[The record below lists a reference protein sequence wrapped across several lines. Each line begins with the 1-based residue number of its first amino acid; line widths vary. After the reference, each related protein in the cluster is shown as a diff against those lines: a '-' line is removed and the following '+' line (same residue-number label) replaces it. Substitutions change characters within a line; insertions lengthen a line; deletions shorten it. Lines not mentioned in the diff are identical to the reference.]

1 MQNTK
6 NFTCLGKNH
15 GAPVLSATKE
25 EWLQMRQEEW
35 LKEMCH
41 KIEEGDEQLKHTLP
55 VWTPSCAE
63 FNNNHRAKADALKP
77 LNRLMIDFD
86 DKGHTDDI
94 MQCLTPVADSKEHTI
109 GGMTVLLVEESVRK
123 GTHVLILLPEGMTA
137 SEAQQRMEEATGLT
151 PDKSVKDVS
160 RCIYMVS
167 DDHTRYVSDLLFE
180 AEVSEAKQESLSQA
194 PVAEATTTPEKAIPC
209 FGDLPYN
216 DIINEWWNQRGGE
229 PKMGERNTKLYQ
241 LALKLR
247 AICDNNEHLLL
258 QIMPSFGLSEDEM
271 RTIIHSAC
279 KETLKEISKELQF
292 CIDACRKGKDE
303 DGGESE
309 DKPSLTKMLNKLP
322 IGLRESLIGVPDNMK
337 MQVLCAVLPIAA
349 TYADMV
355 EVEYSDNEKQ
365 HLGLMA
371 IIYGEQ
377 ASGKSVCKSAV
388 DVWLTVL
395 SEEDTKARAIEEKWK
410 AANKTRKANEKGVED
425 PKVMI
430 RELPITVSCSTLLKR
445 QKNAQGHTLY
455 SFCEE
460 FDTLRKTNGA
470 GSWSAKYD
478 IYRLAFD
485 RGKWGQDYNSDQA
498 ESGIVEVAYNWTVLG
513 TEGCVRKCFHA
524 DNIENGLSS
533 RMLIAKMPDSAFAK
547 MPRYKHRTEEEN
559 QRIVEAS
566 KILSNCKG
574 FVDTPRLRKAI
585 DDWEEKMRLEAIRDI
600 DRVKDTF
607 RRRAG
612 VIAFRAGVIFH
623 LLTGKERESKACID
637 FALMMADYVLKEQIR
652 IFGDKLSSQYVVAE
666 FEGQRSGV
674 NKKIFDELPVE
685 FTRQEVRALKPD
697 CSDSGFRNILSRW
710 VTENWIVETSKN
722 HYRKIAG

>member
-1 MQNTK
+1 
-6 NFTCLGKNH
+6 
-15 GAPVLSATKE
+15 A
-25 EWLQMRQEEW
+25 
-35 LKEMCH
+35 
-41 KIEEGDEQLKHTLP
+41 
-55 VWTPSCAE
+55 
-63 FNNNHRAKADALKP
+63 FN
-77 LNRLMIDFD
+77 
-86 DKGHTDDI
+86 
-94 MQCLTPVADSKEHTI
+94 
-109 GGMTVLLVEESVRK
+109 
-123 GTHVLILLPEGMTA
+123 
-137 SEAQQRMEEATGLT
+137 
-151 PDKSVKDVS
+151 
-160 RCIYMVS
+160 
-167 DDHTRYVSDLLFE
+167 
-180 AEVSEAKQESLSQA
+180 
-194 PVAEATTTPEKAIPC
+194 
-209 FGDLPYN
+209 
-216 DIINEWWNQRGGE
+216 
-229 PKMGERNTKLYQ
+229 
-241 LALKLR
+241 LR
-247 AICDNNEHLLL
+247 TICDNNEGLLL
-258 QIMPSFGLSEDEM
+258 QLMPRFGLSEEEM

-279 KETLKEISKELQF
+279 KETPKGVTKELQF
-292 CIDACRKGKDE
+292 CIDACKKDE
-303 DGGESE
+303 DEDGEESK
-309 DKPSLTKMLNKLP
+309 DKLSLTKMLNKLP

-377 ASGKSVCKSAV
+377 ASGKSVCKNTV
-388 DVWLTVL
+388 DVWLTAI
-395 SEEDTKARAIEEKWK
+395 SEEDAKAREMEEKWK
-410 AANKTRKANEKGVED
+410 AANKMRKANEKGMED
-425 PKVMI
+425 PKVLI

-445 QKNAQGHTLY
+445 LKYAQGHALY

-498 ESGIVEVAYNWTVLG
+498 ESGLVYVAYNFTVLG
-513 TEGCVRKCFHA
+513 TEGCVRKCFKG

-566 KILSNCKG
+566 NILRNCKG

-585 DDWEEKMRLEAIRDI
+585 DDWVEQKRLEALRDI

-623 LLTGKERESKACID
+623 LLTGKKRESKACID
-637 FALMMADYVLKEQIR
+637 FALMMAEYVLKEQIR
-652 IFGDKLSSQYVVAE
+652 IFGATLLNQYVVAE
-666 FEGQRSGV
+666 NEVQRYGV
-674 NKKIFDELPVE
+674 NMKIFDELENV
-685 FTRQEVRALKPD
+685 FSRQELQAKKPG
-697 CSDSGFRNILSRW
+697 CTNSGVRNITSRW
-710 VTENWIVETSKN
+710 VKEGLIVKIDKD
-722 HYRKIAG
+722 HYRKLVN